1 MLKSR
6 KGTKVARVSALAIQI
21 ADDAHPCARSSFRDG
36 WQGSDFSTRNPGNR
50 RGNQSRSRRALRF
63 AFFARLLLT
72 LFLALFLAFGAVP
85 VAHAQ
90 TASGTNID
98 NIAQADYLNPVGTPI
113 NVPSPLDRITVV
125 VERTPSII
133 EFLKFGG
140 TLPSGIPTDIG
151 PQQCSASGDAIGP
164 FNPAPGMT
172 DVAGNPID
180 VASPVSLVAD
190 GAYHAGEPVFIRV
203 IDLDQNLDPL
213 VVESVDIMLT
223 STGGDQE
230 TLRLSENG
238 PNTGIFL
245 GYIMSATP
253 PPMSGDCRISV
264 DVGESITADY
274 VDPVDGADATFDVSL
289 VDPFGVVFDS
299 ATGQPVDGATIVLW
313 DVLLGA
319 PASVVGDDGLS
330 TFPSTIIS
338 GGTATDAGGQFY
350 DFPPGQYRFP
360 FVAPGEYG
368 LRVTP
373 PTNYAN
379 PSGVSDVI
387 LQGLPGAPYAI
398 VPGSR
403 GEAFIVPVGPAV
415 RVDIPLD
422 PLAGDLLVTK
432 QAGKTRVGSG
442 EFVPYRVRIT
452 NSSAVTLATA
462 FLIDQLPPRF
472 RYEEGSAKIVG
483 DASIDPTIAKSGRE
497 LNFDLGNLAPNS
509 SVEVQYIARVLEGAR
524 PGERINRAFV
534 EAAGGVRSNIAE
546 AIVEVD
552 PDLFDER
559 SYLLGRIHIDACALG
574 VDDASEGLAGVR
586 VYMEDGSFVV
596 TDEEGRYHFEAI
608 SAGLHVLQLDLET
621 IPDVYEPV
629 ECERSQRKAGR
640 AFSEFVEV
648 QPGTLWR
655 SDFNVRR
662 KVPKDGVLSQAL
674 RAEVDGDRVDY
685 EIELSAEHVPA
696 KSVMAMVS
704 LPAGLVFVA
713 DSARIDGASF
723 NASANEGMVMM
734 RVGEVAASASKVL
747 RFSARVESADVGLL
761 ETRSII
767 RAKDAKGKS
776 VNSPPATLRFPV
788 VMEPVLAQAVVPAP
802 APTEEPGLETVPF
815 PAPVPAATVPEVP
828 AQLPEKVLEHRLLH
842 IQRAG
847 LEQYVL
853 QIFVEADLPD
863 LILAEVDLPAH
874 HRFFDWTPRNEL
886 GGHVTTVRRGKTIRF
901 VLPKHASEDAV
912 RVFLVGGKPQNVLQ
926 VFFSAEAM
934 GSGDT
939 QATSRVLPPPRRRS
953 ASPKLAGRMRPT
965 FGGTQAAKGPAVP
978 QPSGRAAAARRI
990 AVAATAKNESRAAAL
1005 AGGLQPMNPDGSS
1018 SGSASFAARAAMA
1031 SGEAA
1036 SRATSKSGA
1045 GGLGSSSA
1053 AAGSSAGSISLLENR
1068 PILREATS
1076 KVELVAAE
1084 DAVAAPVLDAQEVE
1098 RERLAELAAAER
1110 EEVEKPELRF
1120 STEWLVTAKPGESI
1134 VYPEEGALPRI
1145 PSLKIG
1151 IQHSPKLVVELLLND
1166 IAITDQNFEGRVQNQ
1181 ERTIALSK
1189 FRGVDLREGPN
1200 HMVAIFRD
1208 RVGNEV
1214 SRRERIVH
1222 LSGAPV
1228 RAALV
1233 PEASSLIADG
1243 RTPPVLVLRMLDRW
1257 GKPVREGSTGQ
1268 FDLDPPYQTQQQ
1280 VDAERNEPL
1289 AGLGFDRP
1297 SFVVDEGGIARIRL
1311 YPTSVVGEARMRL
1324 QFREDREDEVLA
1336 WLEPGDRDWV
1346 LVGLATGMVGYND
1359 ATSAKDSRRAD
1370 GVDDGVYTEGRVAFF
1385 AKGRIPGNLLLTA
1398 AYDSDADRTRLGDRL
1413 FQTLEPD
1420 EHYTLYGDT
1429 TQRDFDAPTSG
1440 RLYVKIERKQFY
1452 ALYGD
1457 YQTDLNDT
1465 ELGRYSRALTG
1476 AKMEY
1481 RSEHFEAKAF
1491 VTDSDQSFVRDE
1503 LLGDGT
1509 SGLYRLSR
1517 EDIVPGSETVT
1528 IEVRDRFRPELVL
1541 SSETQGRFGD
1551 YDIDYRDGTL
1561 FFRRPVAGQDEN
1573 FDPIFIV
1580 VDYETNEKRD
1590 NAVTGGGRVAGRA
1603 ADGRIELGFT
1613 GIHEDAGETDA
1624 QLFSGDATIKLTPTT
1639 EARVEFAHSRAS
1651 DFDGN
1656 VADEAW
1662 LVELDHRGEMLD
1674 VRAYAREQGEE
1685 FGIGQQRGTQA
1696 ALRSY
1701 GIDTGL
1707 DWTTAIR
1714 SESSIFRQ
1722 ENLATGSK
1730 RHVAELQSR
1739 WQAGRLG
1746 LNVGVRY
1753 SGDEIDGELEHAAQ
1767 VLAGGNANFFDG
1779 RLTFRAEGEAA
1790 VEEDRFGDYPYRA
1803 TLGADVLLH
1812 KKLTFFV
1819 DQELTYGS
1827 EQRTSDTRAGF
1838 RGSPWTGAS
1847 ITTSVSQ
1854 EQREFGPRTYA
1865 NLGLQQRWDLANN
1878 WGVDI
1883 SIDRTATIRDPG
1895 NASFN
1900 TSGAPAASGSF
1911 NNDYTAV
1918 SIGTAYRD
1926 DGWSGTG
1933 RLEARFAENEDR
1945 WGFIAGLL
1953 RDQNRDFSW
1962 SAKLDLFYTDS
1973 AAGAE
1978 ELRTDTSLSLAYRP
1992 LRSHFIV
1999 LERLDFEYRD
2009 QMGSDFDFESRKL
2022 LNHLKINHLFDRRTQ
2037 LSWQLSNKLVV
2048 DTIESDEYTT
2058 FGTLAGVEVRKDFR
2072 PGWDM
2077 AMHGR
2082 VRHQTSGDEVSA
2094 SYGLSIGRVLV
2105 DNVWVSLG
2113 YNLTGFYDPEF
2124 SSSEYTAQG
2133 PYFRIRAK
2141 FDQLS
2146 VTDALKMFRN

>member
-6 KGTKVARVSALAIQI
+6 KGETDVQVSAAAMEI
-21 ADDAHPCARSSFRDG
+21 AGDAHPYVHSSFRDG
-36 WQGSDFSTRNPGNR
+36 WQRAYPKPPR
-50 RGNQSRSRRALRF
+50 RFVFAAWLSLWLMAALC
-63 AFFARLLLT
+63 AAPT
-72 LFLALFLAFGAVP
+72 AQ
-85 VAHAQ
+85 AQ
-90 TASGTNID
+90 TAAGTNID
-98 NIAQADYLNPVGTPI
+98 NVASADYLSPGGVPVT
-113 NVPSPLDRITVV
+113 VPSPLDRITVV
-125 VERTPSII
+125 IERTPSII

-140 TLPSGIPTDIG
+140 TLPSGVPTDIG
-151 PQQCSASGDAIGP
+151 PQQCSASGDGVGP
-164 FNPAPGMT
+164 FSPAPGMT
-172 DVAGNPID
+172 DFAGNPID
-180 VASPVSLVAD
+180 VTAPVPLVAD
-190 GAYHAGEPVFIRV
+190 GAYHAGEPVFIRL

-213 VVESVDIMLT
+213 TVETVDITLT

-253 PPMSGDCRISV
+253 PPASGDCRISV
-264 DVGESITADY
+264 DVGESITASY
-274 VDPVDGADATFDVSL
+274 TDPVDGTDASSDVSL

-299 ATGQPVDGATIVLW
+299 ATGQPVDGATVTLW
-313 DVLLGA
+313 DVLLGT
-319 PASVVGDDGLS
+319 PARVIGDDGLS
-330 TFPSTIIS
+330 IFPSTIVS
-338 GGTATDAGGQFY
+338 GATATDAGGQFY

-360 FVAPGEYG
+360 FVSPGEYE
-368 LRVTP
+368 LRITP
-373 PTNYAN
+373 PSDYAH
-379 PSGVSDVI
+379 PSGVSDAM
-387 LQGLPGAPYAI
+387 LQSLPGGPFEI

-403 GEAFIVPVGPAV
+403 GETFIVPVGPAV

-432 QAGKTRVGSG
+432 QAGKTRVGTG

-462 FLIDQLPPRF
+462 SLVDRLPARF
-472 RYEEGSAKIVG
+472 RYENGSGQIVG
-483 DASIDPTIAKSGRE
+483 GASIDPEISNDGRE
-497 LNFDLGNLAPNS
+497 LRFDLGNLAPNA

-524 PGERINRAFV
+524 PGEKINRAFV
-534 EAAGGVRSNIAE
+534 EAAGGVISNLAE
-546 AIVEVD
+546 AVVELE

-559 SYLLGRIHIDACALG
+559 AYLLGRIHIDACDLD
-574 VDDASEGLAGVR
+574 VDEPSAGLAGVR
-586 VYMEDGSFVV
+586 VYLEDGSFVV
-596 TDEEGRYHFEAI
+596 TDDEGRYHFEAI
-608 SAGLHVLQLDLET
+608 SAGLHVVQLDLET
-621 IPDVYEPV
+621 IPDEYEPV
-629 ECERSQRKAGR
+629 ECAQSQRKAGR

-662 KVPKDGVLSQAL
+662 KVPEDGVLSQKL
-674 RAEVDGDRVDY
+674 RAQVADDRVDY
-685 EIELSAEHVPA
+685 EIELKAEAVSAA
-696 KSVMAMVS
+696 GVMAMVS
-704 LPAGLVFVA
+704 LPDGLEFLP
-713 DSARIDGASF
+713 DSATIDGATF
-723 NASANEGMVMM
+723 NANADEGMVMM
-734 RVGEVAASASKVL
+734 RVGRMPANASRTL
-747 RFSARVESADVGLL
+747 RFSARVASAAEGLL
-761 ETRSII
+761 ETQSIL
-767 RAKDAKGKS
+767 RAKDAKGAS
-776 VNSPPATLRFPV
+776 VNTPAATLRFPV
-788 VMEPVLAQAVVPAP
+788 LMEPVTVAKAAPAP
-802 APTEEPGLETVPF
+802 APEPPIPGPM
-815 PAPVPAATVPEVP
+815 PAAAPIAPNEDPEP
-828 AQLPEKVLEHRLLH
+828 ALAPLPPKVLKHRLLH
-842 IQRAG
+842 IRRAG
-847 LEQYVL
+847 LEQYVM

-863 LILAEVDLPAH
+863 LILAEVDLPTH

-886 GGHVTTVRRGKTIRF
+886 GDHVTTVRRGSTIRF

-912 RVFLVGGKPQNVLQ
+912 RVFLVGGEPQNVLQ
-926 VFFSAEAM
+926 VFFSAEEM
-934 GSGDT
+934 GAGEAK
-939 QATSRVLPPPRRRS
+939 ATSRVLP
-953 ASPKLAGRMRPT
+953 SPQTRPSGEGFAGRARPT
-965 FGGTQAAKGPAVP
+965 FGGSATAPGPAAP
-978 QPSGRAAAARRI
+978 RGGGRAAAARRI
-990 AVAATAKNESRAAAL
+990 AAATATAEKNDANEAARRTGLVGAL
-1005 AGGLQPMNPDGSS
+1005 PSVNPDGSTGS
-1018 SGSASFAARAAMA
+1018 SERSKSASGGSALA
-1031 SGEAA
+1031 S
-1036 SRATSKSGA
+1036 ATMND
-1045 GGLGSSSA
+1045 
-1053 AAGSSAGSISLLENR
+1053 SAGPAGASETL
-1068 PILREATS
+1068 PVQHEATS
-1076 KVELVAAE
+1076 SAKLAAAE
-1084 DAVAAPVLDAQEVE
+1084 QTEADAELAADELE
-1098 RERLAELAAAER
+1098 RDRLAALAAAER
-1110 EEVEKPELRF
+1110 EKVEKPEARF
-1120 STEWLVTAKPGESI
+1120 SADWLARAEPGEAI

-1145 PSLKIG
+1145 PSLKVG
-1151 IQHSPKLVVELLLND
+1151 IQHSPQVGVELFLND
-1166 IAITDQNFEGRVQNQ
+1166 INVTTRNFDGRTQNQ
-1181 ERTIALSK
+1181 ARTVALSR
-1189 FRGVDLREGPN
+1189 FRGIDLQEGPN
-1200 HMVAIFRD
+1200 RMVAVFRD
-1208 RVGNEV
+1208 GDGNELK
-1214 SRRERIVH
+1214 RQERIVH

-1228 RAALV
+1228 RATLV

-1243 RTPPVLVLRMLDRW
+1243 RTAPVLALRLIDRW
-1257 GKPVREGSTGQ
+1257 GQPVREGSTGA
-1268 FDLDPPYQTQQQ
+1268 FDLDPPYQTEEQ
-1280 VDAERNEPL
+1280 VEAERTAPL

-1311 YPTSVVGEARMRL
+1311 YPTSVVGEARLRF

-1346 LVGLATGMVGYND
+1346 LVGLATGTVGYND

-1440 RLYVKIERKQFY
+1440 RLYVKVERKQFY

-1476 AKMEY
+1476 TKMEY
-1481 RSEHFEAKAF
+1481 RGKRFEAKAF

-1503 LLGDGT
+1503 ILGDGT

-1528 IEVRDRFRPELVL
+1528 IETRDRFRPEIVL

-1561 FFRRPVAGQDEN
+1561 FFRRPIAGQDDN

-1603 ADGRIELGFT
+1603 VDGRIELGFT
-1613 GIHEDAGETDA
+1613 GIHEDRGDTDA
-1624 QLFSGDATIKLTPTT
+1624 QLFSGDATFKLSPTT
-1639 EARVEFAHSRAS
+1639 EARAEFAHSRAN
-1651 DFDGN
+1651 DFAGD
-1656 VADEAW
+1656 VSDEAW
-1662 LVELDHRGEMLD
+1662 LVELDHRGEKLD

-1685 FGIGQQRGTQA
+1685 FGLGQQRGTQG

-1701 GIDTGL
+1701 GIDTGV
-1707 DWTTAIR
+1707 DWTNTIR
-1714 SESSIFRQ
+1714 SDSSVFRQ

-1739 WQAGRLG
+1739 WQGGRFG
-1746 LNVGVRY
+1746 LNGGARY
-1753 SGDEIDGELEHAAQ
+1753 SGDEIDGELQHAAQ

-1790 VEEDRFGDYPYRA
+1790 IEEDRFGDYPYRA
-1803 TLGADVLLH
+1803 ILGADVLLH
-1812 KKLTFFV
+1812 KKLTLFV
-1819 DQELTYGS
+1819 DQEFTYGD
-1827 EQRTSDTRAGF
+1827 EQRSADTRAGF
-1838 RGSPWTGAS
+1838 RGTPWKGAS
-1847 ITTSVSQ
+1847 VTTSVSQ
-1854 EQREFGPRTYA
+1854 EQREFGPRTFA

-1878 WGVDI
+1878 WGLDI

-1895 NASFN
+1895 NSSFN

-1918 SIGTAYRD
+1918 SVGTAYREE
-1926 DGWSGTG
+1926 GWSGTG

-1953 RDQNRDFSW
+1953 RDQNRDLSW

-2009 QMGSDFDFESRKL
+2009 QTGSDFDFESRKL

-2048 DTIESDEYTT
+2048 DTIQNEQFTT
-2058 FGTLAGVEVRKDFR
+2058 FGTLAGVEMRKDFR

-2082 VRHQTSGDEVSA
+2082 IRHQTSGDEISG
-2094 SYGLSIGRVLV
+2094 SYGMSIGRILV

-2124 SSSEYTAQG
+2124 SASEYTAQG

-2146 VTDALKMFRN
+2146 VQEALKLFR